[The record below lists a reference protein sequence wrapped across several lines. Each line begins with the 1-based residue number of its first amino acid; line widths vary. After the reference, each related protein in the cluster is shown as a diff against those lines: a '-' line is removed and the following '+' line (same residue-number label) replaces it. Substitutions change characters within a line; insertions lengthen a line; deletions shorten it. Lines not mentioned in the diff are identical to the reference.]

1 MSESSTPESDGDR
14 PVEPDPAGNTQVPYP
29 GQQGV
34 QQPPLGQPGFG
45 GLPPFDGQQP
55 PGAYGQ
61 QPPGTYGQQP
71 PGTYGQQPPGAY
83 GQQPPGAYGQQPP
96 GTYGQQPPGT
106 YGQQPPGTYGQQP
119 PGYPPYG
126 YTAPVTPFSRE
137 QDILWAS
144 LTHLSGILWL
154 LPGLIIW
161 SVFRRRGPFVN
172 QEGKEAVNF
181 QITAVIALF
190 ATFFVCWIPYIGWTF
205 PLAVWMVL
213 VIFSVVG
220 FGQTQSGHAYRYPL
234 SLRLI
239 K

>member
-61 QPPGTYGQQP
+61 QPPGTYGQQ
-71 PGTYGQQPPGAY
+71 A
-83 GQQPPGAYGQQPP
+83 
-96 GTYGQQPPGT
+96 PGT